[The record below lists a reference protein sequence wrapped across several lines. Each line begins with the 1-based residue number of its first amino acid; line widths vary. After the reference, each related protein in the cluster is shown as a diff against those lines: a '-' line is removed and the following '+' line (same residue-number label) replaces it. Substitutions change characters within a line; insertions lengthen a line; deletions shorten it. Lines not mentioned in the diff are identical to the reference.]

1 MTGEPLL
8 KVANLTTWF
17 RIRQNIFN
25 WRKHYVKAVTGVSF
39 EIKPGE
45 TLGLVGESGS
55 GKTTIG
61 RTLMGLT
68 PATSGQAVLH
78 GQDILASKA
87 LKQKPLRKLLQMVFQ
102 DPYSSLNPRMT
113 VMDIITEGLTEF
125 KLITKDEK
133 VARAQELM
141 HSVGLPADVV
151 WRYPHE
157 FSGGQRQRIN
167 IARAISLKPNL
178 IICDEPVSA
187 LDVSVQAQVLNLLQD
202 LKQEFGLAYLFISHD
217 LGVVS
222 HMSDRVMVMQAGR
235 IVESGPTAKVLG
247 NPEHPYTQKL
257 IAAVPGF

>member
-8 KVANLTTWF
+8 NVENLTTWF
-17 RIRQNIFN
+17 RIRQNMFN
-25 WRKHYVKAVTGVSF
+25 WRKRYVKAVTDVSF
-39 EIKPGE
+39 EIRPGE

-68 PATSGQAVLH
+68 PATHGRAVLM
-78 GQDILASKA
+78 GRDILAHNA
-87 LKQKPLRKLLQMVFQ
+87 LKQKPVRKMLQMVFQ

-113 VMDIITEGLTEF
+113 VMDIITEGLVEF
-125 KLITKDEK
+125 RLISRDEK
-133 VARAQELM
+133 VARAQELLR
-141 HSVGLPADVV
+141 SVGLPADVV

-178 IICDEPVSA
+178 VICDEPVSA

-202 LKQEFGLAYLFISHD
+202 LKQEFGLSYLFISHD
-217 LGVVS
+217 LGVVG
-222 HMSDRVMVMQAGR
+222 HMADRVMVMQRGQ
-235 IVESGPTAKVLG
+235 IVESGPTDKVLG
-247 NPEHPYTQKL
+247 DPQHPYTQKL
-257 IAAVPGF
+257 LAAVPGF

>member
-1 MTGEPLL
+1 MTVEPLL
-8 KVANLTTWF
+8 KVENLTTWF

-25 WRKHYVKAVTGVSF
+25 WRRRYVKAVTDVSF
-39 EIKPGE
+39 EIRPGE

-68 PATSGQAVLH
+68 PATSGRAVLLER
-78 GQDILASKA
+78 DILAHNA
-87 LKQKPLRKLLQMVFQ
+87 LKQKPVRKMLQMVFQ

-113 VMDIITEGLTEF
+113 VMDIITEGLMEF
-125 KLITKDEK
+125 RLITKDEK
-133 VARAQELM
+133 VARARELLR
-141 HSVGLPADVV
+141 SVGLPEDVV

-178 IICDEPVSA
+178 VICDEPVSA

-202 LKQEFGLAYLFISHD
+202 LKQEFGLSYLFISHD
-217 LGVVS
+217 LGVVG
-222 HMSDRVMVMQAGR
+222 HMSDRVMVMQKGQ
-235 IVESGPTAKVLG
+235 IVESGPSEQVLG
-247 NPEHPYTQKL
+247 EPKHPYTQKL
-257 IAAVPGF
+257 LAAVPGF

>member
-1 MTGEPLL
+1 MTAEALL
-8 KVANLTTWF
+8 KVEHLTTWF

-25 WRKHYVKAVTGVSF
+25 WRKRYVKAVTDVSF
-39 EIKPGE
+39 EIMPGE

-68 PATSGQAVLH
+68 PATSGRAVLQ
-78 GQDILASKA
+78 GRDILAHNA
-87 LKQKPLRKLLQMVFQ
+87 LKQKPVRKMLQMVFQ

-113 VMDIITEGLTEF
+113 VMDIITEGLAEF
-125 KLITKDEK
+125 RLITKDEK
-133 VARAQELM
+133 VARAQELLR
-141 HSVGLPADVV
+141 SVGLPEDVV

-167 IARAISLKPNL
+167 IARAISLRPNL
-178 IICDEPVSA
+178 VICDEPVSA

-202 LKQEFGLAYLFISHD
+202 LKREFGLSYLFISHD

-222 HMSDRVMVMQAGR
+222 HMSDRVMVMQKGQ
-235 IVESGPTAKVLG
+235 IVESGPTEQVLG
-247 NPEHPYTQKL
+247 APRHPYTQKL
-257 IAAVPGF
+257 LAAVPKF

>member
-1 MTGEPLL
+1 MTLEPLL
-8 KVANLTTWF
+8 KAENLTVWF
-17 RIRQNIFN
+17 RLRQNIFN
-25 WRKHYVKAVTGVSF
+25 WRKRYVKAVTNVSF

-61 RTLMGLT
+61 RALMALT
-68 PATSGQAVLH
+68 PVTSGRAVLL
-78 GQDILASKA
+78 GRDILAHNA
-87 LKQKPLRKLLQMVFQ
+87 LKQKSVRKLLQMVFQ

-125 KLITKDEK
+125 KLIAKDEK
-133 VARAQELM
+133 ADRAQELLR
-141 HSVGLPADVV
+141 SVGLPADAA

-222 HMSDRVMVMQAGR
+222 HMSDRVMVMQQGQ
-235 IVESGPTAKVLG
+235 IVESGSTEQVLG
-247 NPEHPYTQKL
+247 SPAHPYTQKL
-257 IAAVPGF
+257 LAAVPGF